1 MKSRLPALFLVLLL
15 CVSAFAQTSRK
26 YVTRPFHPSAD
37 TNPATVTPATVPTWT
52 GTTAGYTYQMV
63 GQSPV
68 TALTNQTTTI
78 GVSVVPLVLTFS
90 DGTTFDSSVT
100 DPVCSTQGSAASLLL
115 QSPIF
120 NNYQYSPGGTNVGNT
135 QYEDSFQRANFY
147 QYTSATGTNPNYHL
161 LLTPTLLSPIRITV
175 PAANGSTSK
184 TGCGR
189 LGQVEINWLDN
200 YLLGTVFKQ
209 LAGLGVLPSDMVVF
223 QTYNVGLYDTTAS
236 TCCILGYH
244 SAFNN
249 PNYSNAVQMY
259 ALADFD
265 TTGNFGST
273 KDVAAISHE
282 LGEWIDDP
290 LGTNPT
296 PAWGNVGQVTGCQS
310 NLEVGDPLSG
320 TDIPIVMSNT
330 YTYHVQELAFVSW
343 FFHQTP
349 SIGVNGWYSSN
360 DTFKTY
366 AAACETTHTTLSI
379 TPNTLAAG
387 STAAVAI
394 TVKPAGVTASATP
407 VPTGTVTLI
416 SSATSKA
423 VATYTLTAGAVNTTI
438 STLPSGNYALTAEYA
453 GDTTFSPSNS
463 APVSVSVGTSTV
475 SLSPVALA
483 FGNESVG
490 TATTAKSV
498 TLANNGTAALGSIA
512 ISLAGAS
519 PGDYSQ
525 TNTCGTSVA
534 AGANC
539 SISVVFKPTATG
551 LRTATISIADNA
563 TGSPQTVPLSGTGV
577 STGAPAVTFSPTSL
591 TFASQ
596 NLGTASASQTVTI
609 ANTGTNTLTLDSID
623 FRGADPG
630 DFTGQTTCGRSLAA
644 NANCTVTV
652 EFKPTTTG
660 ARTATLS
667 VTDNATGSPQSV
679 TLTGTGAN
687 TGTPA
692 VTLSAASLTFASQA
706 VGTAS
711 ATQTITLTNSGTGA
725 LSITSVNLTGTDPG
739 DFEGNSA
746 CFGLIAAGGTCK
758 ISVSFRPHSTGVRTA
773 SLSITDNASGSPQ
786 TVTLSGT
793 ATAQVTGPGK
803 HSVH

>member
-1 MKSRLPALFLVLLL
+1 
-15 CVSAFAQTSRK
+15 
-26 YVTRPFHPSAD
+26 
-37 TNPATVTPATVPTWT
+37 
-52 GTTAGYTYQMV
+52 
-63 GQSPV
+63 
-68 TALTNQTTTI
+68 
-78 GVSVVPLVLTFS
+78 
-90 DGTTFDSSVT
+90 
-100 DPVCSTQGSAASLLL
+100 
-115 QSPIF
+115 
-120 NNYQYSPGGTNVGNT
+120 
-135 QYEDSFQRANFY
+135 
-147 QYTSATGTNPNYHL
+147 
-161 LLTPTLLSPIRITV
+161 
-175 PAANGSTSK
+175 
-184 TGCGR
+184 
-189 LGQVEINWLDN
+189 
-200 YLLGTVFKQ
+200 
-209 LAGLGVLPSDMVVF
+209 
-223 QTYNVGLYDTTAS
+223 
-236 TCCILGYH
+236 
-244 SAFNN
+244 
-249 PNYSNAVQMY
+249 
-259 ALADFD
+259 
-265 TTGNFGST
+265 
-273 KDVAAISHE
+273 
-282 LGEWIDDP
+282 
-290 LGTNPT
+290 
-296 PAWGNVGQVTGCQS
+296 
-310 NLEVGDPLSG
+310 
-320 TDIPIVMSNT
+320 
-330 YTYHVQELAFVSW
+330 
-343 FFHQTP
+343 
-349 SIGVNGWYSSN
+349 
-360 DTFKTY
+360 
-366 AAACETTHTTLSI
+366 
-379 TPNTLAAG
+379 
-387 STAAVAI
+387 
-394 TVKPAGVTASATP
+394 
-407 VPTGTVTLI
+407 
-416 SSATSKA
+416 
-423 VATYTLTAGAVNTTI
+423 
-438 STLPSGNYALTAEYA
+438 
-453 GDTTFSPSNS
+453 
-463 APVSVSVGTSTV
+463 
-475 SLSPVALA
+475 VALA

-525 TNTCGTSVA
+525 TNTCGASVA